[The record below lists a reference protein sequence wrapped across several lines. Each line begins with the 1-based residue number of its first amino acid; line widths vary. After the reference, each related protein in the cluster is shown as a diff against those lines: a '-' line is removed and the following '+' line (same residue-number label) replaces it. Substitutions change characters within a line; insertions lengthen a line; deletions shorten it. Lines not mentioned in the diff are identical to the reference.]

1 MIAMAEVRQ
10 DKALLLS
17 YLDRQRD
24 HVLGILD
31 GLSEEQLRR
40 PVLPSGWSC
49 LGMMKHLALAD
60 EHYWFRCIVAG
71 ESLDFFPEER
81 NSEWRVGPAE
91 SAADIFTLYRDEIA
105 RSNEIIA
112 ATPLD
117 VPPRQKDPHWGDWA
131 DQFSDLRVVMLHVI
145 AETAT
150 HAGHLDAATE
160 LIDHRQWVVL

>member
-1 MIAMAEVRQ
+1 MIAMDQGRQ
-10 DKALLLS
+10 EKAVLLRFLE
-17 YLDRQRD
+17 RQRN
-24 HVLGILD
+24 HVLGTVD

-49 LGMMKHLALAD
+49 LGMVKHLALAD

-71 ESLDFFPEER
+71 EPLDFFPAER
-81 NSEWRVGPAE
+81 NTEWLVGPNE
-91 SAADIFTLYRDEIA
+91 SAADIFALYRDEIA

-112 ATPLD
+112 ATAMD
-117 VPPRQKDPHWGDWA
+117 AAPRQKDPHWGDWA
-131 DQFSDLRVVMLHVI
+131 DQFSDLGVVMLHVM

-160 LIDHRQWVVL
+160 LIDGRQWVVL